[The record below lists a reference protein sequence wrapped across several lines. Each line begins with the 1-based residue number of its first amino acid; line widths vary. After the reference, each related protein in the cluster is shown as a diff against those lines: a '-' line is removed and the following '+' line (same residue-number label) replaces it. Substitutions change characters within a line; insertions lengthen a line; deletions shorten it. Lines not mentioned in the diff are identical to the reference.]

1 MKVLCLLGSLLLISG
16 CDKAFFT
23 AADFYY
29 NSVGEDYLEYV
40 RGDDSLD
47 DQEKDSRII
56 AHEMFGNAIATE
68 RSRLDGGGG

>member
-47 DQEKDSRII
+47 DQE
-56 AHEMFGNAIATE
+56 
-68 RSRLDGGGG
+68 